1 MRRWLSTQPLMRG
14 VNGTSRMTIDSS
26 IKRGGVCVVLALL
39 LARSVL
45 AQVPNADPAMAQK
58 VADAKPGDL
67 RVMATAT
74 ISAPL
79 QLVRAEA
86 EKVVGRTVVIQYG
99 SARGNLKNAI
109 LAGQEFDV
117 ALLLPDVNAELL
129 AKDKILPQ
137 RRLIAQVPIAIALRG
152 DVAPPDISTPEALKA
167 ALLGAKSV
175 KYGPTGVARDTV
187 DKVLGTLGVTDAV
200 KDSSKLDRFSDVPL
214 APGEYELNIYPLSEI
229 LVSKKSKNLGP
240 VPAPLQVPGTIE
252 AVISKRASDR
262 QAAETFIKFLA
273 GPAIDP
279 ALAKSGMTRAQ

>member
-1 MRRWLSTQPLMRG
+1 
-14 VNGTSRMTIDSS
+14 MTIDSL
-26 IKRGGVCVVLALL
+26 KRGGVCVVLALL
-39 LARSVL
+39 LAQSVL
-45 AQVPNADPAMAQK
+45 AQAPNADPAMAQK

-67 RVMATAT
+67 RVMVTGA

-79 QLVRAEA
+79 QSVRAEA
-86 EKVVGRTVVIQYG
+86 ERVVGRTVVIQYG

-129 AKDKILPQ
+129 AKDKILP
-137 RRLIAQVPIAIALRG
+137 RKRLIAQVPIAIALRG

-187 DKVLGTLGVTDAV
+187 DKILRTLGVADAI
-200 KDSSKLDRFSDVPL
+200 KDSSKLERFSDVPL

-229 LVSKKSKNLGP
+229 LMNKNSKNLGL
-240 VPAPLQVPGTIE
+240 VPAQLHVPGSIE
-252 AVISKRASDR
+252 AVVSKQASDR
-262 QAAETFIKFLA
+262 QAAEAFIEFLA

-279 ALAKSGMTRAQ
+279 GLAKSGMTKAQ